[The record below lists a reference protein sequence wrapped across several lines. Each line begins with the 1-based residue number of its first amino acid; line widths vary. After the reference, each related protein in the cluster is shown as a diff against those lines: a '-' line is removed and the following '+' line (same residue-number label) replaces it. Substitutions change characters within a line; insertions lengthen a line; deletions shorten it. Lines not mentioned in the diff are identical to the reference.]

1 MMMMFIRKKRWVLLK
16 RPRSDR
22 DADGVGEVELY
33 NNVCNTVLYRR
44 ETVGFLAYS
53 LLGVETGCNK
63 PT

>member
-16 RPRSDR
+16 RPRS

-44 ETVGFLAYS
+44 ETVAYS
-53 LLGVETGCNK
+53 LLGVREGGFY
-63 PT
+63 

>member
-16 RPRSDR
+16 RPRS

-44 ETVGFLAYS
+44 ETVAYRTRMELAH
-53 LLGVETGCNK
+53 LGQI
-63 PT
+63 